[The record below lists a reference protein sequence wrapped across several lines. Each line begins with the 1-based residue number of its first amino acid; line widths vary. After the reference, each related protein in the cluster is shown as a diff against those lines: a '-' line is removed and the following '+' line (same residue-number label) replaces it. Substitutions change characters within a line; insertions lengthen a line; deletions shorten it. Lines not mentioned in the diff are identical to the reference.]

1 LCAPAKPGADVIEPE
16 RTLADKTPFTRP
28 EAAFGVLDAA
38 DTVRLVMA
46 AGDITLS
53 LDSSGQIL
61 DIAAN
66 RADFPGCEDWIGQ
79 SFVATVTIDSR
90 DKVNDMLA
98 IPAGD
103 SGKRWRQINH
113 AGAAGDIPVRYLLI
127 SLSGGERLIAVGR
140 DMRHAV
146 VLQQRLLQAQQ
157 SLERDYMRLRQIE
170 TRYRLLFDLSS
181 EPVLLVEADSQRI
194 QEANPAAHALLE
206 ARAGSLVGTKLTALV
221 ARGSRDP
228 LIAYLGA
235 VLTSAQVSPL
245 TVELERA
252 RQQLSLSATGFR
264 QLGGRYLLVRLASA
278 NARTPEGSATL
289 LDVVERMPDAFVV
302 ADAKMRI
309 MAANIAFLELAR
321 VASLDQIR
329 GRPLGE
335 FLGRPGID
343 LDLIEAQL
351 TKHGLARNVSTVVRA
366 RDSEMEEPVELSAVR
381 TSGDMPCF
389 GFAIREIGRRLR
401 DLPPTPLDL
410 PRSVEQL
417 TELVGRASLKDI
429 VRESTDLIERLC
441 IEAALAY
448 TSDNRASAAEIL
460 GLSRQ
465 SLYSKLHRYGLGNLV
480 GEPE

>member
-1 LCAPAKPGADVIEPE
+1 MVEPE
-16 RTLADKTPFTRP
+16 RALADKIPFNRS
-28 EAAFGVLDAA
+28 ESAFNGIGPADAMRLVLASGDVTLALDA
-38 DTVRLVMA
+38 D
-46 AGDITLS
+46 
-53 LDSSGQIL
+53 GQIL
-61 DIAAN
+61 DVAAN
-66 RADFPGCEDWIGQ
+66 RQDFPGCDSWIGQ
-79 SFVATVTIDSR
+79 HFDATVTVESR
-90 DKVNDMLA
+90 SKIKDMLLA
-98 IPAGD
+98 DQAD
-103 SGKRWRQINH
+103 ASNRWRQINH
-113 AGAAGDIPVRYLLI
+113 TSPAGDIPVRYLLI
-127 SLSGGERLIAVGR
+127 RLDGSKQMIAVGR
-140 DMRHAV
+140 DMRNAV

-194 QEANPAAHALLE
+194 QEANPAAHAVLE
-206 ARAGSLVGTKLTALV
+206 ARPGSLVGTKLSGLV
-221 ARGSRDP
+221 ARGSRDA

-235 VLTSAQVSPL
+235 VLTTSEVSPL

-252 RQQLSLSATGFR
+252 RQQLTISATGFR
-264 QLGGRYLLVRLASA
+264 QLGGRYLLVRLSSA
-278 NARTPEGSATL
+278 GGRTTEGAATL
-289 LDVVERMPDAFVV
+289 LDIVERMPDAFVV
-302 ADAKMRI
+302 ANSDMRI
-309 MAANIAFLELAR
+309 IAANIAFLELAR
-321 VASLDQIR
+321 AASLDQIR

-335 FLGRPGID
+335 FVGRPGID
-343 LDLIEAQL
+343 LDLIESQL
-351 TKHGLARNVSTVVRA
+351 TKYGLARNVSTVVRA
-366 RDSEMEEPVELSAVR
+366 RDSELEEPVELSAVR
-381 TSGDMPCF
+381 TSGDNPCY

-417 TELVGRASLKDI
+417 TELVGRASLKEI

-480 GEPE
+480 GEGE